1 MRRPLSPPTR
11 IFLLQEIEKHDS
23 AAFAFLQCLA
33 VAIKERRRGGRPLEP
48 RPFSPPLASLSLHER
63 NNPSSYERPPFSHQK
78 HLLCTERVQQRP
90 FKEGANT
97 KAHPNHFSPP
107 PLNSA
112 EEKEWS
118 CSPPPR
124 TTHTHT
130 HTRTYVGWGRKDLL
144 LLRTSASSRVVR
156 RSSYINLWPPSF
168 GMGKKSPWKHS
179 PPRRT
184 SCSSA
189 WGWVFRRLRSRLPRR
204 RRSSEGNAWRKG
216 RGNVCGE
223 DKSEDQCDILK
234 QKVPAPVS
242 SPVAVVLLVGA
253 RQEEA
258 GAVVLAAYS
267 SLGMMLLVLLVMV
280 VEATVAAEPV
290 VG

>member
-1 MRRPLSPPTR
+1 MPGGGNQREETR
-11 IFLLQEIEKHDS
+11 
-23 AAFAFLQCLA
+23 
-33 VAIKERRRGGRPLEP
+33 GRPLEP
-48 RPFSPPLASLSLHER
+48 RPFSPLLASLSLHKG
-63 NNPSSYERPPFSHQK
+63 NNPSSYERPPFPHQK

-90 FKEGANT
+90 FKGGRT
-97 KAHPNHFSPP
+97 QRPIQIISLP
-107 PLNSA
+107 PLLTAPKKKNGPA
-112 EEKEWS
+112 L
-118 CSPPPR
+118 CR
-124 TTHTHT
+124 HALHTHT
-130 HTRTYVGWGRKDLL
+130 HTRTYVGWGRKDLV

-156 RSSYINLWPPSF
+156 RSSYINLWPPSS

-189 WGWVFRRLRSRLPRR
+189 WGWVFRRRRRLPRR

-242 SPVAVVLLVGA
+242 SPVALVLLVGA

-258 GAVVLAAYS
+258 GAVVLTAYS
-267 SLGMMLLVLLVMV
+267 SLGMVLLVMV